1 MYGKSHNRTL
11 THANGATVGDNANSQ
26 AAGPGDLAQ

>member
-1 MYGKSHNRTL
+1 MYGKSHDRTL
-11 THANGATVGDNANSQ
+11 THANGAIVGDNASIQ